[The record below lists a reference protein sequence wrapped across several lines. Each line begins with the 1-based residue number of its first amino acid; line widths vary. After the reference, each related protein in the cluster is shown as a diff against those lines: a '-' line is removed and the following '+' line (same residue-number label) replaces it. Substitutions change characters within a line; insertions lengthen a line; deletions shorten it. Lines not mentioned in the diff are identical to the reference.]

1 MKIMTA
7 NMGSFSKRALQKH
20 FIHSVGVSCLITA
33 FSWIILPGSLLA
45 GQTPEKEMSDTVQD
59 LCPKLKADTDN
70 LNAAERDVF
79 FRCRELVFD
88 PDEKTFDDLTAA
100 QDNGLGNMTSTQTS
114 SMKTTSVD
122 ISRPAANAITA
133 RLAALRAGGVG
144 GVALNLKNKQTRPVL
159 LAALDSDAAD
169 DEAVTGSILDSG
181 KFSVFLNGLYAT
193 GDKDSTT
200 NEPGFDFDAYGIL
213 VGADY
218 RFTDQLIFG
227 LAVNYQKT
235 DADLDHNAGDTDV
248 DGYGVSLYGTYY
260 YGQFYI
266 NGIGTIGRSDYDST
280 RKVNYAVKKSTAA
293 DVSDDPRIT
302 RVDQKFDGDTD
313 ADEYGYSFGAGY
325 DFFLKGF
332 NFGPY
337 GRLNYHYTKIDDY
350 KEHQSGNNKD
360 PGFGLALKIDDQNI
374 KSLST
379 NLGARA
385 SYAFTTGIG
394 VVTPYAR
401 FDWQHEYENDTS
413 AIRGS
418 FVNGGG
424 SATAS
429 LNDILIP
436 LDDPDRDFY
445 NLGFGVASV
454 FPHGISAFVDYLTVL
469 GLDDITVHQFVGG
482 VRFEF

>member
-1 MKIMTA
+1 MTA
-7 NMGSFSKRALQKH
+7 TMRQAFQRILLKYY
-20 FIHSVGVSCLITA
+20 IHKVGVSCLMAA
-33 FSWIILPGSLLA
+33 FIWIIIPGSLLA
-45 GQTPEKEMSDTVQD
+45 GKTPVKEMSDTIQD
-59 LCPKLKADTDN
+59 LCPKLFVN
-70 LNAAERDVF
+70 SGLLNAAERDVLA
-79 FRCRELVFD
+79 RCSEVVYN
-88 PDEKTFDDLTAA
+88 EGGGQTFDDLTAE
-100 QDNGLGNMTSTQTS
+100 QKSGLGWMTSRQTS

-144 GVALNLKNKQTRPVL
+144 GLALNLNIKETRPVL
-159 LAALDSDAAD
+159 LAALDSDAAE
-169 DEAVTGSILDSG
+169 DEAVTKSILESG
-181 KFSVFLNGLYAT
+181 RFGIFLNGLYTT

-200 NEPGFDFDAYGIL
+200 NEDGFDFDVYGIL
-213 VGADY
+213 AGADY
-218 RFTDQLIFG
+218 RVTDQLIFG

-235 DADLDHNAGDTDV
+235 DADIDNNAGDTDV

-266 NGIGTIGRSDYDST
+266 NGIGTIGRSDYDTT
-280 RKVNYAVKKSTAA
+280 RKVNYSVAAVGAPGQTT
-293 DVSDDPRIT
+293 VN
-302 RVDQKFDGDTD
+302 QKFDGDTD
-313 ADEYGYSFGAGY
+313 SDEYGYSFGTGY

-332 NFGPY
+332 DFGPY
-337 GRLNYHYTKIDDY
+337 GRLSYHKTKIDDY

-360 PGFGLALKIDDQNI
+360 PGFGMALKIDDQSI

-394 VVTPYAR
+394 ALTPYAR

-418 FVNGGG
+418 FVNGGQG
-424 SATAS
+424 SVPGAGAA
-429 LNDILIP
+429 NDILIP
-436 LDDPDRDFY
+436 LNNPDRNFY
-445 NLGFGVASV
+445 NLSLGVASV

-469 GLDDITVHQFVGG
+469 GLDDVTIHQFAGG

>member
-1 MKIMTA
+1 MQIMMATWEQV
-7 NMGSFSKRALQKH
+7 FKRALLKH
-20 FIHSVGVSCLITA
+20 FIHSVGVSCLITT

-45 GQTPEKEMSDTVQD
+45 DQNPVKEMSDTVEV
-59 LCPKLKADTDN
+59 LCPELSNTPEGS
-70 LNAAERDVF
+70 AENDVF
-79 FRCRELVFD
+79 QRCREVKID
-88 PDEKTFDDLTAA
+88 TKNDQTFDDLTAQ
-100 QDNGLGNMTSTQTS
+100 QDNGLLNMTSTQTS

-122 ISRPAANAITA
+122 TSRPAANVITA

-144 GVALNLKNKQTRPVL
+144 GIALNQKNKQTRPVL

-181 KFSVFLNGLYAT
+181 KFSIFLNGLYAT

-213 VGADY
+213 VGGDY
-218 RFTDQLIFG
+218 RFSDQLIFG

-235 DADLDHNAGDTDV
+235 DADIDDNAGDTDV
-248 DGYGVSLYGTYY
+248 KGYGVSLYGTFY
-260 YGQFYI
+260 YGQLYI

-280 RKVNYAVKKSTAA
+280 RKVNYSVKKSAA
-293 DVSDDPRIT
+293 AAASDPLIT
-302 RVDQKFDGDTD
+302 RVNQKFDGDTD
-313 ADEYGYSFGAGY
+313 SDEYGFSFGTGY
-325 DFFLKGF
+325 GFSHKGF
-332 NFGPY
+332 DFGPY
-337 GRLNYHYTKIDDY
+337 GRLNYQKTEIDDY
-350 KEHQSGNNKD
+350 REHLPGSNTD
-360 PGFGLALKIDDQNI
+360 PGFGLALKIDDQDI

-385 SYAFTTGIG
+385 GYTFTTGIG
-394 VVTPYAR
+394 VFTPYAR
-401 FDWQHEYENDTS
+401 FDWQHEFENDTS
-413 AIRGS
+413 AIKGR

-429 LNDILIP
+429 LNKILIP
-436 LDDPDRDFY
+436 LDDPDRDFF

-454 FPHGISAFVDYLTVL
+454 FPHGISAFLDYLTVL
-469 GLDDITVHQFVGG
+469 ELDNITLHQFVGG

>member
-1 MKIMTA
+1 MQIMMATRKQV
-7 NMGSFSKRALQKH
+7 FKRALLKH
-20 FIHSVGVSCLITA
+20 FIHRVGISCLITT
-33 FSWIILPGSLLA
+33 FIWIILPGSLLA
-45 GQTPEKEMSDTVQD
+45 GQTPEKEMSDTVED
-59 LCPKLKADTDN
+59 LCPKLSGTPPGS
-70 LNAAERDVF
+70 AENDVF
-79 FRCRELVFD
+79 QRCREVKIGPPTGTTSFD
-88 PDEKTFDDLTAA
+88 QLNEGQINT
-100 QDNGLGNMTSTQTS
+100 LGNMTSTQTS

-144 GVALNLKNKQTRPVL
+144 GLALNLNNKQTEPVL
-159 LAALDSDAAD
+159 LAALDSDAAG
-169 DEAVTGSILDSG
+169 DEAVTRSIREYG
-181 KFSVFLNGLYAT
+181 KFGIFLNGLYAT

-200 NEPGFDFDAYGIL
+200 NEPGFDFDVYGL
-213 VGADY
+213 LAGADY
-218 RFTDQLIFG
+218 RFTDQLFIG
-227 LAVNYQKT
+227 LAFSYQKT
-235 DADLDHNAGDTDV
+235 DADLDHDAGDTDV

-260 YGQFYI
+260 YGQFYF

-280 RKVNYAVKKSTAA
+280 RKVNYAVNKALNDKSGG
-293 DVSDDPRIT
+293 PPIT
-302 RVDQKFDGDTD
+302 RVNQKFDGDTD
-313 ADEYGYSFGAGY
+313 ADEYGFSFGTGY
-325 DFFLKGF
+325 DFFHKGF
-332 NFGPY
+332 DFGPY
-337 GRLNYHYTKIDDY
+337 GRLNYHKTEIDDY
-350 KEHQSGNNKD
+350 KENQVGNNID

-401 FDWQHEYENDTS
+401 FDWQHEFENDTS

-429 LNDILIP
+429 LNNILIP
-436 LDDPDRDFY
+436 LDDPDRDFF
-445 NLGFGVASV
+445 NLSLGVASV

-469 GLDDITVHQFVGG
+469 GLDDITLHQFVGG